1 MCCWNSFQRS
11 RIFSFLE
18 LQLWKAGNL
27 GLQIFWTWLTWSSEH
42 VVLASLWISGSKNL
56 EISFFIWSPLTRFI
70 MSSNYNFVVND
81 KDMRINIEGK
91 NGRREYVEKASF
103 SLELLEHVESGQQ
116 SGFLCQVFCSLR
128 EESAYISHLTYS
140 IKLWSVLLRSFYWF
154 GVKKQIKIM
163 DPVSL
168 QKRKYC
174 ISAKE
179 QLLLCLWTS
188 CIYLNESCLARKQ
201 KFWRKTVS
209 TWFPAHSRK
218 SILFWRGFAMSK
230 VKLERII
237 KMNRM

>member
-1 MCCWNSFQRS
+1 M
-11 RIFSFLE
+11 
-18 LQLWKAGNL
+18 
-27 GLQIFWTWLTWSSEH
+27 
-42 VVLASLWISGSKNL
+42 LASLWISGSKNL
-56 EISFFIWSPLTRFI
+56 EISFFIRSPLTRFI
-70 MSSNYNFVVND
+70 MSSNYDFVVND

-91 NGRREYVEKASF
+91 NGRREYMEKVSF
-103 SLELLEHVESGQQ
+103 SLELLKHVESGQQ
-116 SGFLCQVFCSLR
+116 SGFLCRVFCSLH

-154 GVKKQIKIM
+154 GVKKQIKTMDPISLIISWSSFTFTL

-168 QKRKYC
+168 QKRKYF

-188 CIYLNESCLARKQ
+188 CIYLNESCLARKE

-209 TWFPAHSRK
+209 TLFPAHSRK